1 MKSEPLVIQRQIN
14 APADRVWKALTD
26 PTQLE
31 KWFFKFENFRPEP
44 GFEFIIPDDYPSS
57 CKIIEAV
64 KNKRL
69 SYSLS
74 FNQYPSETIVTFEL
88 FDEGETTRLRLSHEG
103 LENIPAAGNADFE
116 KEKFMKGWGKGLS
129 SLQHYLE
136 VLIYC

>member
-64 KNKRL
+64 KSISVGNH
-69 SYSLS
+69 SY
-74 FNQYPSETIVTFEL
+74 F
-88 FDEGETTRLRLSHEG
+88 
-103 LENIPAAGNADFE
+103 
-116 KEKFMKGWGKGLS
+116 
-129 SLQHYLE
+129 
-136 VLIYC
+136 